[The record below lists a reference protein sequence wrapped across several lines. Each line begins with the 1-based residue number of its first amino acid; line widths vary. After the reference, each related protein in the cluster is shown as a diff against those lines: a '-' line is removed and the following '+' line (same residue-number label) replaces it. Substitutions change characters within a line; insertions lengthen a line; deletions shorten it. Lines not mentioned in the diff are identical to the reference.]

1 LNIVCF
7 RYRPASLETDELALN
22 TLNRELLA
30 RLQESGVALPSS
42 TMLGSRFAIRVAHVN
57 HRTRD
62 EDIAILVDTV
72 LDIGRHL
79 HRPAS

>member
-1 LNIVCF
+1 
-7 RYRPASLETDELALN
+7 
-22 TLNRELLA
+22 
-30 RLQESGVALPSS
+30 
-42 TMLGSRFAIRVAHVN
+42 VN